1 MGTSKGTGC
10 TSSLCRDL
18 DVLGF
23 NQQQKSNCIAR
34 SRPNSARA
42 VEGVQS
48 FALSQLMNRSS
59 GLFLFF
65 ESLWTFLLTGHVSL
79 RASFFEGIALTNFI
93 GRVLFHDG
101 HQRFC

>member
-1 MGTSKGTGC
+1 
-10 TSSLCRDL
+10 
-18 DVLGF
+18 
-23 NQQQKSNCIAR
+23 
-34 SRPNSARA
+34 
-42 VEGVQS
+42 
-48 FALSQLMNRSS
+48 MNRSS

-79 RASFFEGIALTNFI
+79 RASFFEGIALINFI